1 MANQIEPIQPVNIPA
16 GAGIN
21 YGEGDVRHFSQ
32 GDEVSVPG
40 LSNTT
45 RHLAERDNMLSEK
58 LNEVIAN
65 VNNQEQFVPLPI
77 IRTIVP
83 PNDQTTVLNY
93 RVPAGFESR
102 VLNAAVSASPA
113 STDIEL
119 IIYYG
124 AGFGGTTGT
133 QVVNTSN
140 EFSGGVNFY
149 QSGEFIIVLK
159 NKSGF
164 TLEMVASILLT
175 LRPIGA
181 AGTLLVGSTIKGDKG
196 DPGQAG
202 PPGPQGVPG
211 SGAVGAPGMHWSGSW
226 TAGSPYVE
234 KDVVRYDLD
243 GVGLRISSFY
253 CKADNTAGPTNAPD
267 VTAITAPST
276 HPVWDAVAVGGL
288 IGPQGIPGPTGAA
301 GAVSKIEAVTT
312 TVDGTFTKSVGFF
325 SDSYQES
332 SASIQSM
339 QALASPS
346 NIALYETY
354 YGSTAPATLTSGI
367 GMAYLNGRFYACFVG
382 EATFKLPKKS
392 FGARTDYTTD
402 YITATVTNQGTTPA
416 FTQDHGVYPS
426 YTAGTTA
433 MALVWRDP
441 ASLNDTFRVK
451 VLGDRPMP
459 VQINICGAQWVQ
471 QV

>member
-45 RHLAERDNMLSEK
+45 RHLAERDNMLAEK

-65 VNNQEQFVPLPI
+65 VNNQEQFVPLPV

-102 VLNAAVSASPA
+102 VLNASVSASPA

-124 AGFGGTTGT
+124 AGFGDTTGT

-202 PPGPQGVPG
+202 PPGPQGIPG

-226 TAGSPYVE
+226 TSGAVYSE

-243 GVGLRISSFY
+243 GPSIRISSFY
-253 CKADNTAGPTNAPD
+253 CKANNVAGPTNAPD
-267 VTAITAPST
+267 QTAINVPSKHAT
-276 HPVWDAVAVGGL
+276 WDAVAVGGL
-288 IGPQGIPGPTGAA
+288 VGPAGPTGPI
-301 GAVSKIEAVTT
+301 GADGVVPKIEAVSAP
-312 TVDGTFTKSVGFF
+312 VDVVFTKGVGFF
-325 SDSYQES
+325 SDGYQES
-332 SASIQSM
+332 SAIYPSL
-339 QALASPS
+339 QAAASPS
-346 NIALYETY
+346 NVQVYETY
-354 YGSTAPATLTSGI
+354 YGSTATASVGSGI
-367 GMAYLNGRFYACFVG
+367 GMAYLNRTFTACFVG
-382 EATFKLPKKS
+382 EATLKLPKKS
-392 FGARTDYTTD
+392 LGARVDYTTD
-402 YITATVTNQGTTPA
+402 YIMVTVTNQGTEPA
-416 FTQDHGVYPS
+416 FTRDHGVYPM
-426 YTAGTTA
+426 YAAGTTA

-441 ASLNDTFRVK
+441 ASLTDTYRVK

-459 VQINICGAQWVQ
+459 VQISIYGG
-471 QV
+471 QVVTQV